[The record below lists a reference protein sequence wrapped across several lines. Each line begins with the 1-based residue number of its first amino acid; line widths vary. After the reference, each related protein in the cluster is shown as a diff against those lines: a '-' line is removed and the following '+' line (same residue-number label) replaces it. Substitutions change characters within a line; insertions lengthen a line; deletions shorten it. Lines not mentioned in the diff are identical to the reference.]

1 MVIKHGLITCSS
13 VCADAYR
20 LSCLCF
26 SQTRTF
32 SQELPVVK
40 YKRYRL
46 NIEAGMQQQCVDA
59 RLVRAQDINVEPE
72 CEHVQ
77 LSEMQ

>member
-1 MVIKHGLITCSS
+1 MDIKHGLITCSS

-32 SQELPVVK
+32 SQELVK

-46 NIEAGMQQQCVDA
+46 NIEAGMQQQQCVDA
-59 RLVRAQDINVEPE
+59 RLVRDQDINVEPE